1 MLKWTGLMT
10 GLTLCLMA
18 STDVSGASTTGLEQ
32 FRWKNR
38 VLVVFADRT
47 GAMAN
52 EQVERLKRVNPGAT
66 ERDMV
71 LVLIKGNAV
80 QTFPTARASLDASAL
95 RTRLNGPDDGSFEVL
110 LIGKDGG
117 IKLRDT
123 KPVATDALFT
133 LIDTMP
139 MRSNETR
146 K

>member
-18 STDVSGASTTGLEQ
+18 STDVSGASATGLEQ

-38 VLVVFADRT
+38 VLVVIADRT

-52 EQVERLKRVNPGAT
+52 EQVERLKRVNPGAA

-71 LVLIKGNAV
+71 LVLINGNTV
-80 QTFPTARASLDASAL
+80 QTFPAGPASLNASAL
-95 RTRLNGPDDGSFEVL
+95 RARLKGPDDGFEVL

-117 IKLRDT
+117 VKLRDT

-133 LIDTMP
+133 LIDSMP